1 MQAGACSEL
10 PKATKR
16 GKIDGV
22 VMNKLYPE
30 FFRRVDEAP
39 DELFY
44 RTPRL
49 QAHHIDEGA
58 DKAAFDIYNELLPE
72 NGDILDLMAGWES
85 HLPNKFRSVLGLGLN
100 KLELES
106 NPILTE
112 SIVYDLNLNE
122 TLPFNDNQFDGVVC
136 TASVQYM
143 TRPDDT
149 FAEMAR
155 SLKPGAP
162 FIVAF
167 SNRMFPSKAVLA
179 WRSSDDAAHLR
190 LVKSYFSQVSIFTN
204 VSTRLFVPAQG
215 DPLYVVWAYKRKAS
229 SILN

>member
-1 MQAGACSEL
+1 M
-10 PKATKR
+10 
-16 GKIDGV
+16 DGLA
-22 VMNKLYPE
+22 MNKLYPE

-58 DKAAFDIYNELLPE
+58 DKAAHDIYNELLPTGG
-72 NGDILDLMAGWES
+72 NILDFMAGWES
-85 HLPNKFRSVLGLGLN
+85 HLPNKFHSVVGLGLN
-100 KLELES
+100 KTELES
-106 NPILTE
+106 NPLISE
-112 SIVYDLNLNE
+112 SVVYDINVNAE
-122 TLPFNDNQFDGVVC
+122 LPFKDNQFDGVVC

-149 FAEMAR
+149 FPEIAR
-155 SLKPGAP
+155 CLKPGAP

-179 WRSSDDAAHLR
+179 WRSSDDAAHTR
-190 LVKSYFSQVSIFTN
+190 LVRSYFSQAPAFTD
-204 VSTRLFVPAQG
+204 VSTRSFVPANG
-215 DPLYVVWAYKRKAS
+215 DPLYVVWAYKRKALS
-229 SILN
+229 NLN

>member
-1 MQAGACSEL
+1 MSEITCGASWKVL
-10 PKATKR
+10 S
-16 GKIDGV
+16 
-22 VMNKLYPE
+22 MNKLYPE

-44 RTPRL
+44 ETPRL
-49 QAHHIDEGA
+49 QVSHIDKGA

-85 HLPNKFRSVLGLGLN
+85 HLPNKFRSVVGLGLN
-100 KLELES
+100 RKELES
-106 NPILTE
+106 NPIITE
-112 SIVYDLNLNE
+112 SVVYDINTTEN
-122 TLPFNDNQFDGVVC
+122 LPFKDNQFDGAVC

-149 FAEMAR
+149 FAEIAR

-179 WRSSDDAAHLR
+179 WRASDDAAHTR
-190 LVKSYFSQVSIFTN
+190 LVRSYFSQVPAFSD
-204 VSTRLFVPAQG
+204 VSTRSFVPAEG
-215 DPLYVVWAYKRKAS
+215 DPLYVVWAYKRKG
-229 SILN
+229 ILVLN